1 MNADALKHL
10 WAEAFGDTQD
20 TIDAFFATGFSPDR
34 HHSILENGEPV
45 SALYW
50 FDCHL
55 DGQKLAYIYAVATA
69 KQHRG
74 KGLAHRLMDETHR
87 ILQNR
92 GYAGAVLV
100 PGSGELFAFYGAMGY
115 RTASTVTEF
124 TCTPADTS
132 AALTEIGPD
141 RYAKLRNTFLPA
153 GSVVQETAALSYLHT
168 YARFYEGA
176 DFLLAAAA
184 EGSTLYVQEL
194 LGNPDAAP
202 EILRTLSA
210 ETGRFRTPGPGR
222 DFAMCLPLTDSCPAI
237 GYFGLALD

>member
-1 MNADALKHL
+1 MNADALKRL
-10 WAEAFGDTQD
+10 WAEAFGDTEEA
-20 TIDAFFATGFSPDR
+20 IDAFFATGFSPDR
-34 HHSILENGEPV
+34 HHSILENGAPV

-87 ILQNR
+87 ILQGQ

-100 PGSGELFAFYGAMGY
+100 PGSKELFAFYKAMGY
-115 RTASTVTEF
+115 RTVSTVTEF

-132 AALTEIGPD
+132 AALTEIAPD
-141 RYAKLRNTFLPA
+141 RYAKLRNTLLPA
-153 GSVVQETAALSYLHT
+153 GSVVQDGAALAYLHT
-168 YARFYEGA
+168 YASFYEGA
-176 DFLLAAAA
+176 DFLLAATL
-184 EGSTLYVQEL
+184 EGGALYAQEL
-194 LGNPDAAP
+194 LGNSNAAP
-202 EILRTLSA
+202 EILRTLNA
-210 ETGRFRTPGPGR
+210 ETGRFRTPGTGR

>member
-1 MNADALKHL
+1 MNADALKRL
-10 WAEAFGDTQD
+10 WAEAFGDTEEA
-20 TIDAFFATGFSPDR
+20 IDAFFATGFSPDR
-34 HHSILENGEPV
+34 HHFISENGAPV

-69 KQHRG
+69 KSHRG
-74 KGLAHRLMDETHR
+74 KGFARRLLDETHR
-87 ILQNR
+87 ILQGQ

-100 PGSGELFAFYGAMGY
+100 PGSKELFAFYKAMGY
-115 RTASTVTEF
+115 RAASTVTEF
-124 TCTPADTS
+124 TCTPAGTS
-132 AALTEIGPD
+132 AALTEIAPD
-141 RYAKLRNTFLPA
+141 RYAKLRTDYLPIGGVA
-153 GSVVQETAALSYLHT
+153 QDGVALSYLHT